1 MNPIWRRMK
10 KRSPSGEQNGQLVH
24 HWLLVHSARLLPPW
38 DRLFLY
44 SVPTC
49 MGGRDSRVDQ
59 SPLATGPRVHGSPVL
74 ERADLIVCG
83 LDTPFRLTSVP

>member
-1 MNPIWRRMK
+1 MNSIWRRMK

-24 HWLLVHSARLLPPW
+24 RWLLVHSARLLPPW

-49 MGGRDSRVDQ
+49 MGGPDSRVDQ
-59 SPLATGPRVHGSPVL
+59 SPLATGP
-74 ERADLIVCG
+74 
-83 LDTPFRLTSVP
+83 